1 MNISAYIFVEV
12 VHGKARTVCE
22 ALNKLAFVKRSHLVT
37 GPYDLVCFV
46 EAPDLSVLG
55 ESVVMKIQAIPGVIK
70 SLTNIVV
77 E

>member
-1 MNISAYIFVEV
+1 MAIGAYIFVEV
-12 VHGKARTVCE
+12 QHGKAKSARE
-22 ALNKLAFVKRSHLVT
+22 LILQLPFVKRSHIVT

-46 EAPDLSVLG
+46 EAPDLSTLG
-55 ESVVMKIQAIPGVIK
+55 ESIVMKIQTIPGVIK

>member
-1 MNISAYIFVEV
+1 MSISAYIFVEIA
-12 VHGKARTVCE
+12 HGKSKSVRE
-22 ALNKLAFVKRSHLVT
+22 EILKFPFVKRSHIVT

-46 EAPDLSVLG
+46 EAPDLSILG
-55 ESVVMKIQAIPGVIK
+55 ESIVMKIQMIPGVIK